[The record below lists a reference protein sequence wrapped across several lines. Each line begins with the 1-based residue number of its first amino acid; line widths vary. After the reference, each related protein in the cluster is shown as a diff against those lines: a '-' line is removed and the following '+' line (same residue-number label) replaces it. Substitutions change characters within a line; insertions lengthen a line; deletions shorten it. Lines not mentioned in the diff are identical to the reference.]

1 MNYYRLSFNLITVP
15 DPLNKPL
22 ARHWEWFDL
31 ICVAQ
36 NRDEAKDHGRR
47 VAEDRGVQFVDAIRL
62 PKVVGAAQIDREP
75 AFQRI
80 G

>member
-1 MNYYRLSFNLITVP
+1 MNYYRLSFNRVTVP
-15 DPLNKPL
+15 DPDNHPL
-22 ARHWEWFDL
+22 DRHWEWFDL

-36 NRDEAKDHGRR
+36 NRTEAKDHGRR
-47 VAEDRGVQFVDAIRL
+47 VAEDRGVRFVDAIKL
-62 PKVVGAAQIDREP
+62 LKAVGAAQINREP